1 NSEEAM
7 QRMQALKAR
16 MLANEKDEPVPD
28 WAEKVLA
35 SQQTVE
41 GQAKLADIYAE
52 LEAME
57 NGET

>member
-7 QRMQALKAR
+7 QRMQALKAK
-16 MLANEKDEPVPD
+16 MLATEKGEPVPD

-35 SQQTVE
+35 GKQTAE
-41 GQAKLADIYAE
+41 GQARLADIYAE